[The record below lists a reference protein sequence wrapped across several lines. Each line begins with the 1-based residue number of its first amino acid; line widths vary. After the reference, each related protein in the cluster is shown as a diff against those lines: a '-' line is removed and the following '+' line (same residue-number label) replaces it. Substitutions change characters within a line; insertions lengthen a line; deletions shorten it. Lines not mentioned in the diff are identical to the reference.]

1 MNKFVIEILSPQ
13 GIVFKGE
20 LLSASFPT
28 TSGMITVLPM
38 HANLVTKLRGGEIV
52 ITSSSGV
59 KKIVV
64 SGGFVEVA
72 NNNVNVVAEF
82 AASLEATNKQKADQA
97 IQLAKRMKAK
107 RKEFIDMS
115 AVESGLKKSVVDLKS
130 GIGAKRRKM

>member
-1 MNKFVIEILSPQ
+1 MNKFTIEILSPQ

-38 HANLVTKLRGGEIV
+38 HANLVTKLCCGEIV

-72 NNNVNVVAEF
+72 NNNINVVAEF
-82 AASLEATNKQKADQA
+82 AGHLEATNKQKINQA
-97 IQLAKRMKAK
+97 IQLAKHMKAK
-107 RKEFIDMS
+107 RKEFIDTF
-115 AVESGLKKSVVDLKS
+115 AVESGLKKSVVGLKS
-130 GIGAKRRKM
+130 GIGIKRRKM